1 MTNGGVKKKKER
13 KKPVLPKSGIAPFAI
28 QSELHLQD
36 EVGWFLFFLV
46 SASQKLALEHSDLAV
61 QQLLFYHSWFIQER
75 NSMVSITINKT
86 VSYILDQLFIHVM
99 DYLQKKLVPVITFSL
114 AATVD
119 H

>member
-1 MTNGGVKKKKER
+1 MGVLKKKER
-13 KKPVLPKSGIAPFAI
+13 KKPVLPKKSGIAPFAI

-46 SASQKLALEHSDLAV
+46 PASQKLALEHSDLAV
-61 QQLLFYHSWFIQER
+61 QQLIFYHSWFIQER
-75 NSMVSITINKT
+75 NPMVSITINKT
-86 VSYILDQLFIHVM
+86 VSYILDQLFIHVV
-99 DYLQKKLVPVITFSL
+99 DYLQNKLVPVITFSL